1 MKFFKSDKQEIRF
14 YIVGTVIFLLIY
26 IILSTL
32 RQLQ

>member
-1 MKFFKSDKQEIRF
+1 MKFFKTEKQEIRF
-14 YIVGTVIFLLIY
+14 YTIGTFISILIY